1 MTGHSVAGNGVLR
14 ALRARLRAR
23 HDDEAGVTLI
33 ELSVAIFLFG
43 IVSTMFFMAFSI
55 TGRSFTRVDDDST
68 GMADVR
74 KVSERLGR
82 DVRNARGVDSG
93 ATASKLVLWIDSDSD
108 YRRSAN
114 ESVTWELRSIAG
126 DADHYDVVRK
136 QGTTTE
142 IVEARSLV
150 SQIAFEY
157 DLPAPATQ
165 VVATTLNYDAFA
177 GTGAAQRTLYF
188 AERLRNVGEA

>member
-1 MTGHSVAGNGVLR
+1 MI
-14 ALRARLRAR
+14 RARLRGQREA
-23 HDDEAGVTLI
+23 DAGVTLI

-43 IVSTMFFMAFSI
+43 IVSTMFFMAFSV
-55 TGRSFTRVDDDST
+55 TSRAFTKVDDEST
-68 GMADVR
+68 GLADVR

-108 YRRSAN
+108 YRRSAD
-114 ESVTWELRSIAG
+114 ESVTWELRTIAG